1 MIAFAPQSDRIADTV
16 RFYISTLPNQGTC
29 RRLSGLKTCDGRMA
43 WLRRGVYIFFEC
55 GEERSRSG
63 PGDRVV
69 RVGTHALKP
78 GSGTS
83 LWNRLSQH
91 RGATRSGRGNHRSS
105 IFRRIIGA
113 ALARRGNAPLPASW
127 GIGKGTGGA
136 ARRLHI
142 DRATVKCEEADLEQ
156 CVSEY
161 IGSMPFLWLEI
172 DDPPG
177 PTSRRGFVERNAI
190 ALLSHALEPAV
201 DVPSRGWLGAF
212 SDRARIRESGLWNN
226 HHVSIRHD
234 PSFLDVME
242 AAIDKWRG

>member
-1 MIAFAPQSDRIADTV
+1 MIAFDPQPDRIADTV
-16 RFYISTLPNQGTC
+16 RFYSL
-29 RRLSGLKTCDGRMA
+29 LSRIRERAGGFPALKTCDGRMA
-43 WLRRGVYIFFEC
+43 WPRRGVYFFFEC

-127 GIGKGTGGA
+127 GIGGGTGGA

-172 DDPPG
+172 DDPSG

-201 DVPSRGWLGAF
+201 DVP
-212 SDRARIRESGLWNN
+212 
-226 HHVSIRHD
+226 
-234 PSFLDVME
+234 
-242 AAIDKWRG
+242 